1 MKRIKLTA
9 LCLTAVLAAASFS
22 GCSEKAGTS
31 QEATEVS
38 EAVTEA
44 VTERELTQEQKDAA
58 AEAGISEDRYCTDNA
73 EITKKAEEILKIY
86 YEGITEADHDKCL
99 GVFPDFYKKAIEKD
113 NEEYNE
119 TNEEYMHSIRQG
131 IIDQY
136 GDDFYVFPTVTS
148 VLQINDESL
157 DSLEKRIASAF
168 DTEIKL
174 DDLYYVYFT
183 ETRRGSLDKSTNP
196 MEFSILV
203 EDGKYYLY
211 DTYFERGEEN

>member
-1 MKRIKLTA
+1 M
-9 LCLTAVLAAASFS
+9 
-22 GCSEKAGTS
+22 
-31 QEATEVS
+31 Q
-38 EAVTEA
+38 
-44 VTERELTQEQKDAA
+44 
-58 AEAGISEDRYCTDNA
+58 
-73 EITKKAEEILKIY
+73 
-86 YEGITEADHDKCL
+86 
-99 GVFPDFYKKAIEKD
+99 
-113 NEEYNE
+113 
-119 TNEEYMHSIRQG
+119 SIRQG

>member
-22 GCSEKAGTS
+22 GCSEKENTS
-31 QEATEVS
+31 QEGSEVS

-86 YEGITEADHDKCL
+86 YEGITEADHDKCFD
-99 GVFPDFYKKAIEKD
+99 VFPDFYKKAIEKE

-119 TNEEYMHSIRQG
+119 TNEEYMQSIRQG
-131 IIDQY
+131 IIDKY
-136 GDDFYVFPTVTS
+136 GDDFYIFPAITS

-157 DSLEKRIASAF
+157 DSLEKRISSAF
-168 DTEIKL
+168 DTEMRL

-183 ETRRGSLDKSTNP
+183 ETTRGSLDKSTNP

-203 EDGKYYLY
+203 KDGKYYLY
-211 DTYFERGEEN
+211 DTYFEHTEEN